1 VFFAQAA
8 AKAMLATFFEG
19 AGFIARF
26 GHLARFPKAIVL
38 AAISFCD
45 YFAAAI
51 GSLAGYFVG
60 HQSPDDFIV

>member
-1 VFFAQAA
+1 MFLAQAA
-8 AKAMLATFFEG
+8 AKAMLVAFFEG

-26 GHLARFPKAIVL
+26 GHLARFPEAIML

-45 YFAAAI
+45 YSAAAI